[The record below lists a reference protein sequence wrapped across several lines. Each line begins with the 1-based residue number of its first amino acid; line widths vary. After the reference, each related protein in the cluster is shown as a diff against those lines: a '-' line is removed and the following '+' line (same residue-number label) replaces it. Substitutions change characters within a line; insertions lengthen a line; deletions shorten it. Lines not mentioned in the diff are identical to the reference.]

1 MIKVSGDLS
10 RCKPLLPTTVLSPVL
25 KQVLKGHK
33 TSRKSSASKKLL
45 KSSDLHP
52 PSSTMS
58 NITLNMPEE
67 VQEVT
72 PSEIALSHMN
82 VEELLESSV
91 TEVKVVIVNPNRS
104 VETFSSFDN
113 KMKLM
118 IANLYRKRWKMAV
131 NLAFAIKDV
140 RDKLADPLRRTIAVE
155 FQEYCNNTTDSELK
169 KSRPHDWP
177 PLPINY

>member
-1 MIKVSGDLS
+1 
-10 RCKPLLPTTVLSPVL
+10 
-25 KQVLKGHK
+25 
-33 TSRKSSASKKLL
+33 
-45 KSSDLHP
+45 
-52 PSSTMS
+52 
-58 NITLNMPEE
+58 MPEE

-118 IANLYRKRWKMAV
+118 IANLYRKRWKTVV